1 MSATPI
7 EALKELAQTAVVLQ
21 HEASVDIEAAVEAA
35 ASGDPSALSA
45 LLASF
50 TGEALD
56 AAIEAASIG
65 NISGSLPI
73 SVQTIEHVARVAIPS
88 DIGDLSQSERLDVSI
103 EGVGFSPIDF
113 EFAIFPGQTPQ
124 SVADQLRNEIQNRL
138 GGPGQEAL
146 DVRIE
151 TGEAGEA
158 SLVLQSS
165 VNPITTNI
173 DFESITQGQSG
184 IRNINTVALPDEG
197 ELSEGDTLELTL
209 TVDGPSGPAGV
220 YSRRLRAARR
230 CWMQRTAWCRT
241 FLRLRMTRTIRLV
254 YLARL

>member
-1 MSATPI
+1 LGVDAQDHLAASAGDIANVMLSGLDALDEVSADPI

-65 NISGSLPI
+65 NVSGSLPI

-113 EFAIFPGQTPQ
+113 EFAISPGQTPQ

-151 TGEAGEA
+151 T
-158 SLVLQSS
+158 
-165 VNPITTNI
+165 
-173 DFESITQGQSG
+173 
-184 IRNINTVALPDEG
+184 
-197 ELSEGDTLELTL
+197 
-209 TVDGPSGPAGV
+209 
-220 YSRRLRAARR
+220 
-230 CWMQRTAWCRT
+230 
-241 FLRLRMTRTIRLV
+241 
-254 YLARL
+254 